1 MRVLSALIAVL
12 VLGLIAWIGAGAGM
26 QWIFGVAVP
35 YAAFAIFVV
44 FFINRIRKWANA
56 PVPYRIPTTCGQAK
70 SLDWIKHD
78 SLESPHD
85 TIGVLKRMFLEVVL
99 FRSLFRNTKTDLV
112 DEVDGDGKRLVYA
125 SNKWLWL
132 AGMTFHIAF
141 FTIVVRHLRFF
152 TEPVPFFVQAIEMGD
167 GAFQLTLP
175 ALYQTDLVIMAALG
189 FLFLRRIFSPQ
200 LRYISL
206 ANDYFPLF
214 LILSIAGTGILMRH
228 IWRVDIVSIKQ
239 VAMGLVSF
247 SPASTEV
254 LRAIDPLFYA
264 HFFLVSVL
272 VAYFPFSKLMHLGGV
287 FLSPTRN
294 LANNSREERHVNPWN
309 YDVKVHTYEAYED
322 DFRDVMKK
330 AELPL
335 DKE

>member
-12 VLGLIAWIGAGAGM
+12 VLGVIAWIGAGAGM

-35 YAAFAIFVV
+35 YAAFAIFVI
-44 FFINRIRKWANA
+44 FFINRIRKWASS
-56 PVPYRIPTTCGQAK
+56 PVPYRIPTTCGQQK

-78 SLESPHD
+78 CLESPHG
-85 TIGVLKRMFLEVVL
+85 TMGVIGRMFLEVFL
-99 FRSLFRNTKTDLV
+99 FRSLFRNTRTDLV
-112 DEVDGDGKRLVYA
+112 DDGDGKKLVYA
-125 SNKWLWL
+125 PVQWLWL
-132 AGMTFHIAF
+132 AGITFHIAF
-141 FTIVVRHLRFF
+141 LTIILRHLRFF

-175 ALYQTDLVIMAALG
+175 ALYQTDIVIVAALG
-189 FLFLRRIFSPQ
+189 FLFLRRILSPQ

-214 LILSIAGTGILMRH
+214 LILAIAGTGILMRH
-228 IWRVDIVSIKQ
+228 VWRVDIVSIKQ

-247 SPASTEV
+247 SPASGEV
-254 LRAIDPLFYA
+254 LRAINPLFYA

-322 DFRDVMKK
+322 DFREVMKK

>member
-1 MRVLSALIAVL
+1 
-12 VLGLIAWIGAGAGM
+12 
-26 QWIFGVAVP
+26 
-35 YAAFAIFVV
+35 VV

-78 SLESPHD
+78 SLEAPH
-85 TIGVLKRMFLEVVL
+85 TTFEVIKRMFFEVVL
-99 FRSLFRNTKTDLV
+99 FRSLFRNTRTDLV
-112 DEVDGDGKRLVYA
+112 DDGDGGEKRLVYA

-132 AGMTFHIAF
+132 AGITFHIAF
-141 FTIVVRHLRFF
+141 FTIVLRHLRFF
-152 TEPVPFFVQAIEMGD
+152 IEPVPFFVQAIEMGD

-175 ALYQTDLVIMAALG
+175 ALYQTDLVILAALG

-247 SPASTEV
+247 SPASGEV
-254 LRAIDPLFYA
+254 MRAIDPLFYA
-264 HFFLVSVL
+264 HLFLVSVL

-294 LANNSREERHVNPWN
+294 LANNSREDRHVNPWN

-322 DFRDVMKK
+322 DFRDVMKA

>member
-35 YAAFAIFVV
+35 YAAFAIFVI
-44 FFINRIRKWANA
+44 FFVNRIRKWASS

-78 SLESPHD
+78 SLEAPHN
-85 TIGVLKRMFLEVVL
+85 TFEVIKRMFFEVVL

-112 DEVDGDGKRLVYA
+112 DDGDEKKLVYA

-132 AGMTFHIAF
+132 AGITFHIAF
-141 FTIVVRHLRFF
+141 FTIVLRHLRFF
-152 TEPVPFFVQAIEMGD
+152 LEPVPFFVQAVEMGD

-175 ALYQTDLVIMAALG
+175 ALYQTDLVILAALG

-214 LILSIAGTGILMRH
+214 LILSIAGTGMLMRH
-228 IWRVDIVSIKQ
+228 IWRVDIVGIKE
-239 VAMGLVSF
+239 VAMGLVTF
-247 SPASTEV
+247 SPASGEV
-254 LRAIDPLFYA
+254 LGAIDPLFYA
-264 HFFLVSVL
+264 HLFLVSVL

-294 LANNSREERHVNPWN
+294 LANHSREKRHVNPWN

-322 DFRDVMKK
+322 DFRDVMKA

>member
-12 VLGLIAWIGAGAGM
+12 ILGLIAWIGAGAGM
-26 QWIFGVAVP
+26 QWLFGVAVP

-44 FFINRIRKWANA
+44 FFLNRIRKWASS
-56 PVPYRIPTTCGQAK
+56 PVPYRIPTTCGQQK
-70 SLDWIKHD
+70 SLDWIKYD
-78 SLESPHD
+78 SLEAPHD
-85 TIGVLKRMFLEVVL
+85 TVGVIKRMFLEVVL
-99 FRSLFRNTKTDLV
+99 FRSLFRNTRTDLV
-112 DEVDGDGKRLVYA
+112 DDGDEKRLVYA

-132 AGMTFHIAF
+132 AGITFHIAF
-141 FTIVVRHLRFF
+141 FTIIVRHLRFF
-152 TEPVPFFVQAIEMGD
+152 IEPVPFFVEAIEMGD
-167 GAFQLTLP
+167 GAFQMTLP
-175 ALYQTDLVIMAALG
+175 ALYQTDLVILAALG

-214 LILSIAGTGILMRH
+214 LIISIAGTGILMRH
-228 IWRVDIVSIKQ
+228 VWRVDIVSIKQ

-247 SPASTEV
+247 SPASGEV
-254 LRAIDPLFYA
+254 LAAIDPLFYT

-294 LANNSREERHVNPWN
+294 LANNSREKRHVNPWN

-322 DFRDVMKK
+322 DFREVMKA

>member
-12 VLGLIAWIGAGAGM
+12 VLGLIAWVGAGAGM

-35 YAAFAIFVV
+35 YAAFAIFVI
-44 FFINRIRKWANA
+44 FFINRIRKWASS
-56 PVPYRIPTTCGQAK
+56 PVPYRIPTTCGQQK

-78 SLESPHD
+78 NLEAPHD
-85 TIGVLKRMFLEVVL
+85 TIGVIKRMFLEVVL
-99 FRSLFRNTKTDLV
+99 FRSLFRNTRTDLV
-112 DEVDGDGKRLVYA
+112 DDGNEKRLVYA
-125 SNKWLWL
+125 PVQWLWL
-132 AGMTFHIAF
+132 AGITFHIAF
-141 FTIVVRHLRFF
+141 FTIVLRHLRFF

-175 ALYQTDLVIMAALG
+175 ALYQTDIVILAALG
-189 FLFLRRIFSPQ
+189 FLFLRRIISPQ

-214 LILSIAGTGILMRH
+214 LIIAIAGTGMLMRH

-247 SPASTEV
+247 SPASGEV
-254 LRAIDPLFYA
+254 LRAINPLFYA
-264 HFFLVSVL
+264 HLFLVSVL
-272 VAYFPFSKLMHLGGV
+272 LAYFPFSKLMHLGGV
-287 FLSPTRN
+287 FLSTTRN
-294 LANNSREERHVNPWN
+294 LANNSREKRHVNPWN

-322 DFRDVMKK
+322 DFREVMKK